1 MAFTQPFYRR
11 QFSTTSFLFA
21 SAMLPQPRTK
31 ETHILKRNQDID
43 FASFLKIFTQQT

>member
-1 MAFTQPFYRR
+1 MAFTLPFYRR
-11 QFSTTSFLFA
+11 QFTTTSFLFA

-43 FASFLKIFTQQT
+43 FASVLKIFTQRT